1 MTIRLSWV
9 DRKSVDYACRH
20 WHYARATPAG
30 RLMALGVFES
40 DRFIGTIVFGRG
52 ATPKIGIPYGL
63 EQGAVCELVRVALRD
78 HVTPVSKML
87 AVALRLLKRRCP
99 GLRLVVSY
107 AAGEE
112 GHYGGIYQA
121 TNWIY
126 EGPID
131 SYKIELKGKLVHAR
145 SIGSKYGRHDLA
157 YLREAIDPNARPVRG
172 LIRHKYLMPLDDEM
186 RAKIAP
192 LHKAYP
198 KPMRAKQATT
208 GDHPGGGG
216 AEPTR
221 ALHFEADS
229 GQNADRETGN
239 G

>member
-9 DRKSVDYACRH
+9 DRPSIDYACRH

-30 RLMALGVFES
+30 RLMGLGVWES

-52 ATPKIGIPYGL
+52 ATPKIGDPYGL
-63 EQGAVCELVRVALRD
+63 EQGAICELVRVALRD
-78 HVTPVSKML
+78 HRAPVSRML
-87 AVALRLLKRRCP
+87 AIALKLLKRRCP
-99 GLRLVVSY
+99 GIRLVVSY

-121 TNWIY
+121 CGWVY

-131 SYKIELKGKLVHAR
+131 SYKIELKGQLVHAR
-145 SIGSKYGRHDLA
+145 SIGSRYGRHDLA
-157 YLREAIDPNARPVRG
+157 YLREAVDPDAKTIRG
-172 LIRHKYLMPLDDEM
+172 LVRHKYLWPFDAEM
-186 RAKIAP
+186 REKIAP
-192 LHKAYP
+192 LAKAYP
-198 KPMRAKQATT
+198 KPLRAKQATP

-221 ALHFEADS
+221 ALQFK
-229 GQNADRETGN
+229 GQL
-239 G
+239 